1 MTAPLFFLPPGTLA
15 AVSVSSRV
23 ELDGAEGHHAARVR
37 RVRPGEQVL
46 LADGSGWLAHATV
59 LVVQAGVV
67 ELSIDRL
74 TEPSPARPR
83 LVFAQALAKGGR
95 DELAIEMATEL
106 GVDEVLAW
114 QAERS
119 VVVWRGDRGAKSLAK
134 WEAVAAAAAKQAR
147 RADVPQVS
155 GVVSTTGL
163 AERARECVAGG
174 GVCLVLH
181 EESEHPLAAN
191 DLAQCPE
198 ILLVVGPEGGIGASE
213 LSAMTEVGARSVRL
227 GPTVLRTSTAGP
239 AALAILNARYRWT

>member
-15 AVSVSSRV
+15 VVRVSSRV

-59 LVVQAGVV
+59 LLVADGGV
-67 ELSIDRL
+67 ELSIDRI

-83 LVFAQALAKGGR
+83 LILAQALAKGGR
-95 DELAIEMATEL
+95 DELAIEVATEL

-134 WEAVAAAAAKQAR
+134 WAAVVTAAAKQAR
-147 RADVPQVS
+147 RADLPQVS
-155 GVVSTTGL
+155 GLVSTTGL
-163 AERARECVAGG
+163 VERVGECVSGG
-174 GVCLVLH
+174 GECLVLH
-181 EESEHPLAAN
+181 EESPHHLASS
-191 DLAQCPE
+191 DLAGCPE
-198 ILLVVGPEGGIGASE
+198 ILLVVGPEGGISPSE
-213 LSAMTEVGARSVRL
+213 LATLTDAGARSVRL

-239 AALAILNARYRWT
+239 AALAILSARYRWT